1 MICPRCTASQLIERD
16 HDGVTVD
23 VCKECRGLWLDR
35 GELEK
40 LIARATRDLDE
51 IAEGR
56 RRPAAAPPPAAYPPA
71 QAYPAPY
78 PPPGYP
84 PPAGYPPPGHDPYQR
99 RRDDSSGDYDLRYHD
114 DRRRRRRWYEGL
126 GDIFD

>member
-1 MICPRCTASQLIERD
+1 MICPRCTASELIERD
-16 HDGVTVD
+16 HDGVVLD

-51 IAEGR
+51 IAE
-56 RRPAAAPPPAAYPPA
+56 RRPRQAAPPAPAAYPPG
-71 QAYPAPY
+71 Y
-78 PPPGYP
+78 PPQPGYP
-84 PPAGYPPPGHDPYQR
+84 PAGYDPYAR
-99 RRDDSSGDYDLRYHD
+99 RREGSSGDYDLRYHD
-114 DRRRRRRWYEGL
+114 DRRRRRSWYESL